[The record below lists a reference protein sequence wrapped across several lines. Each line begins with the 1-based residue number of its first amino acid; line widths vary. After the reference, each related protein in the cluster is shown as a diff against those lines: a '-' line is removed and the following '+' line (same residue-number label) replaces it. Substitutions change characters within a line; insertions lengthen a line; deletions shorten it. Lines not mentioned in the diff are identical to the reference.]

1 MVDVE
6 LESIQASIT
15 LRMLILQHEVW
26 HYHATNKLFSAFP
39 GVLLQRGLIVDSKAQ
54 Q

>member
-6 LESIQASIT
+6 SSSIQASIT
-15 LRMLILQHEVW
+15 FCVLILQHEVW
-26 HYHATNKLFSAFP
+26 HYHAKNKLYPAFHE
-39 GVLLQRGLIVDSKAQ
+39 VLLQRGLIVGNKDQ